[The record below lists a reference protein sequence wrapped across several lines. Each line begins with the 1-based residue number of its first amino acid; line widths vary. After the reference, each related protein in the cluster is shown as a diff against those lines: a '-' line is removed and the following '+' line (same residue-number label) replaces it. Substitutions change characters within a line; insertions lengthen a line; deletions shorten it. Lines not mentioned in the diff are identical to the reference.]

1 MEVKNCKRCGRL
13 FNELSGEEICPVCRK
28 TSEDEFVKVKEYVL
42 ENKGRNKNG
51 LPKSKDVTKKIYLY
65 DSELNVQ
72 EYMGYNELE
81 MQINSLRSSCLAFY
95 VYIKYKDHNI
105 NSSDIL
111 KKIANNLGKELKD
124 VYYELFPSNKKSDE
138 TKEIYKIEQ
147 KK

>member
-1 MEVKNCKRCGRL
+1 MFQIVFPASK
-13 FNELSGEEICPVCRK
+13 PVV
-28 TSEDEFVKVKEYVL
+28 SVISDILAKEKQKGSIDGFYVL

-95 VYIKYKDHNI
+95 IYIKYKDHNI

-138 TKEIYKIEQ
+138 TK
-147 KK
+147 

>member
-1 MEVKNCKRCGRL
+1 MEEGDFDL
-13 FNELSGEEICPVCRK
+13 FQIVFPSSKPVV
-28 TSEDEFVKVKEYVL
+28 SVISDILAKEKQKGSIDGFYVL

-95 VYIKYKDHNI
+95 IYIKYKDHNI

-138 TKEIYKIEQ
+138 TK
-147 KK
+147 